1 MSGSLQKHSSRGC
14 ENFYLKKTLCRN
26 PKSERKIVGLG
37 GGFLSDLTKTPVFRT
52 DYLRKTQN
60 PLTFFSPPRLSGIG
74 FPETSSIVT
83 TWNEVITKYDSIE
96 MSQGP
101 SSIQL
106 SIKENQ
112 MEGDKG
118 PDSQPCVKRSVKKA
132 AIVFETD
139 LRKGR
144 Q

>member
-1 MSGSLQKHSSRGC
+1 
-14 ENFYLKKTLCRN
+14 
-26 PKSERKIVGLG
+26 
-37 GGFLSDLTKTPVFRT
+37 
-52 DYLRKTQN
+52 
-60 PLTFFSPPRLSGIG
+60 
-74 FPETSSIVT
+74 
-83 TWNEVITKYDSIE
+83 

-144 Q
+144 QWRSLNSLNSLATILAYALSVELFQNGLVL